1 MPAVVYFFN
10 KMASLGKNVYFFL
23 AGKRDHTGYILMI
36 IYSSLYRLRRIF
48 CWIVEINRVLPSLN
62 DKKNVISIICF
73 YYSGVGKEK
82 FSN

>member
-1 MPAVVYFFN
+1 MFI
-10 KMASLGKNVYFFL
+10 FL

-36 IYSSLYRLRRIF
+36 IYSSLNRLRRIF
-48 CWIVEINRVLPSLN
+48 CWIVEMNRVLPSLN